1 MPSDPVERILG
12 VCERT
17 WPESP
22 QDRDRPHR
30 AERSPPM
37 HLPSDYGRLRMIE
50 HHCQELRA
58 EAARARR
65 VRQLPATGVL
75 AHSRA
80 GLIAV
85 VRKAFQSGQRDDH
98 PRRRCG
104 IPRLTLG

>member
-1 MPSDPVERILG
+1 
-12 VCERT
+12 
-17 WPESP
+17 
-22 QDRDRPHR
+22 
-30 AERSPPM
+30 M

-75 AHSRA
+75 AHGRA

-85 VRKAFQSGQRDDH
+85 VRTAFQSGHQDDH
-98 PRRRCG
+98 PRRRWG
-104 IPRLTLG
+104 IPQLTLG